1 MTALFNH
8 GPRRAVGLLATP
20 ALALATLVALPAT
33 PSYAA
38 EPDPA
43 PVAAGA
49 AWLES
54 QLTDGLVHNNQYGF
68 DDLGLS
74 VDVALGLAA
83 VGGHDAAVQ
92 EITDA
97 IAANIEA
104 YTSYQAGA
112 TPDTTHVLAGS
123 LAKALALTD
132 VAGRAPGTFGGH
144 DLVAELEAQV
154 ATEAPI
160 AGRIQDTYDPT
171 VPYEADFS
179 NTIGQAFAVQGLDAE
194 NSTLVD
200 PVTDFLLA
208 QQCGEGYFRLNFAAA
223 DSPTQ
228 SCDADPAAAP
238 DTDVTALAVIALQSQ
253 TDDTDIQ
260 AAVTKATTWLAD
272 AQRYDGSFGGGTS
285 TEAPN
290 ANSTG
295 LAGWALGVEG
305 NTAAAA
311 EAATWVRGLQAD
323 DTAACASG
331 LTPDNGAIA
340 YDAAA
345 RDTARGEG
353 ITDTIED
360 QFRRTSAQALPAL
373 LWAPAEG
380 NGELP
385 VLTPVH
391 YHRAGTTTTVRTSGG
406 LAPGDTV
413 CVTRAGRFAART
425 TVRDTGQASARVTLP
440 AGTARRT
447 FVFHAADGT
456 VGQDVIHAL
465 GAKRLDVALGAVRV
479 SRGQQQSVRVTGLA
493 SREDVRVFV
502 RGKRVPSGD
511 ANSKGVFTM
520 RFKVTGALGKAKVK
534 VVGQFAN
541 RANAKTLT
549 VTR

>member
-54 QLTDGLVHNNQYGF
+54 QLTDGLIHNNQYGF

-74 VDVALGLAA
+74 VDVALGLDA
-83 VGGHDAAVQ
+83 VGGHDPAVQ
-92 EITDA
+92 AVTDA
-97 IAANIEA
+97 IATNIDS

-112 TPDTTHVLAGS
+112 TPETTHVLAGS
-123 LAKALALTD
+123 LAKALALATS
-132 VAGRAPGTFGGH
+132 AGRDGNAFGGK
-144 DLVAELEAQV
+144 DLVAQLEAQV
-154 ATEAPI
+154 ATGAPL

-179 NTIGQAFAVQGLDAE
+179 NTIGQAFAAQGLDAE

-260 AAVTKATTWLAD
+260 AAVTRATTWLAA
-272 AQRYDGSFGGGTS
+272 AQHADGSFGGGTS

-311 EAATWVRGLQAD
+311 QAAVWVRGVQAD
-323 DTAACASG
+323 DPEPCITD
-331 LTPDNGAIA
+331 LTGELGAIA
-340 YDAAA
+340 YDGSGHGLG
-345 RDTARGEG
+345 RSQG
-353 ITDTIED
+353 IVAETQD
-360 QFRRTSAQALPAL
+360 QWRRSTAQALPVL
-373 LWAPAEG
+373 QWAPATG
-380 NGELP
+380 TGP
-385 VLTPVH
+385 IATVTDSGF
-391 YHRAGTTTTVRTSGG
+391 RKAGASVRVAADGI
-406 LAPGDTV
+406 APGDTV
-413 CVTRAGRFAART
+413 CIARSGDLEGLLTAG
-425 TVRDTGQASARVTLP
+425 DNGQALGQVVLP
-440 AGTARRT
+440 VGTGKRT
-447 FVFHAADGT
+447 YLLNNNESELSMLTF
-456 VGQDVIHAL
+456 HAL
-465 GAKRLDVALGAVRV
+465 GAKKLGLGV
-479 SRGQQQSVRVTGLA
+479 SKTRIARGQLERVKVSGLA
-493 SREDVRVFV
+493 AGEKAKISF
-502 RGKRVPSGD
+502 RGKVVRTGR
-511 ANSKGVFTM
+511 ANKSGVFATA
-520 RFKVTGALGKAKVK
+520 FKVTGKPGFAGVK